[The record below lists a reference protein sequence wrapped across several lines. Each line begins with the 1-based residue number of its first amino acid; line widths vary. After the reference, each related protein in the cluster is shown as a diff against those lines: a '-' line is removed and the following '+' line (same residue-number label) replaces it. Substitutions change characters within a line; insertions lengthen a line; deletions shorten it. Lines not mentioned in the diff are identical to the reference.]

1 MNRIYGFTVILFLA
15 IILSFTSCEGVKKDA
30 EVEEP
35 EVASLTFG
43 PQKTFKIAQFTDIH
57 WKNENAEDCERAIKM
72 IRFVLATEKPDLI
85 ALTGDIVNDP
95 AEAGWKALMSV
106 FTESKIPF
114 AVTLGNHDDESNW
127 SRDQI
132 FDYLETLPGFIG
144 EKGPSEITG
153 VGNYVV
159 ELKSGTDDKTS
170 ALLYFFD
177 SNAYCSNKKISDY
190 DWIKFDQ
197 IEWYRNQSSQY
208 TAANNGKPFPALAF
222 FHIPLLEYKE
232 ISGKEN
238 TLGQEFEGVYSP
250 QVNSGLFGSFVEM
263 KDVIGTFVGH
273 DHDNNYIGIHKE
285 IALAFGQTSGYSSYG
300 MFAKGSRI
308 IQLKEGEFGFD
319 TWIRTQDSAYFYFN
333 YPFGLLREIEEK
345 EYIPSQKPDQV
356 NEGLLYNY
364 YEGKFKSV
372 NDFPLDKPIKSGKT
386 NNVSLNLADA
396 NDFFGLEFHGLIKI
410 PEKGLYKF
418 YTFSDDGSQLFIGG
432 KLVVDNDGSHSAARK
447 EGSVALEAGFHEFRL
462 LFFDDY
468 MGETLEV
475 GFSSIKSREA
485 PIPDSMLFHK

>member
-1 MNRIYGFTVILFLA
+1 MNKFLSFSVIFYLVSALFL
-15 IILSFTSCEGVKKDA
+15 TSCEDVKEA
-30 EVEEP
+30 EAKKS
-35 EVASLTFG
+35 EVALLAFG

-57 WKNENAEDCERAIKM
+57 WKNENAEECENTIKM
-72 IRFVLATEKPDLI
+72 IRFVLETEKPDLV

-95 AEAGWKALMSV
+95 AEAGWKAVMSV
-106 FTESKIPF
+106 FTEAGIPF
-114 AVTLGNHDDESNW
+114 AVTLGNHDDESDW

-144 EKGPSEITG
+144 QKGPTDITG

-159 ELKSGTDDKTS
+159 ELKSDSNSKTS

-177 SNAYCSNKKISDY
+177 SNAYCNNKKISDY

-197 IEWYRNQSSQY
+197 IEWYRHQSSQY
-208 TAANNGKPFPALAF
+208 TAANEGKPLPALAF

-250 QVNSGLFGSFVEM
+250 QINSGLFGSFVDM
-263 KDVIGTFVGH
+263 RDVIGTFVGH

-285 IALAFGQTSGYSSYG
+285 IALAFGQNSGYSGYG
-300 MFAKGSRI
+300 IFAKGSRI
-308 IQLKEGEFGFD
+308 IELKEGEFGFD
-319 TWIRTQDSAYFYFN
+319 TWIRTQDSAYFYYN
-333 YPFGLLREIEEK
+333 YPFGLHREVDEN
-345 EYIPSQKPDQV
+345 EYLPSQNTDLV
-356 NEGLLYNY
+356 HDGLLYNY
-364 YEGKFKSV
+364 FEGKFKSV
-372 NDFPLDKPIKSGKT
+372 NDFPFENPVKSGKT
-386 NNVSLNLADA
+386 QNFDLGLTDA
-396 NDFFGLEFHGLIKI
+396 KDFFGIEFHGLIKI

-432 KLVVDNDGSHSAARK
+432 KLVVDNDGSHSATRK
-447 EGSVALEAGFHEFRL
+447 EGSVALEAGFHDLRL
-462 LFFDDY
+462 MFFDDY

-485 PIPDSMLFHK
+485 TIPDAMLFHK